1 MYNRLNLCFTVLL
14 ILSLEVCFLFSCK
27 QKSERSGI
35 ETNTNKQVKH
45 KPKSNYS
52 DSLEITGPTAVF
64 YYPDSIQLKT
74 IQSIT
79 DPQILDGTLHELQF
93 QIKYSKKVIRSN
105 WRELNIVDA
114 QNVRF
119 LVFKHDTGI
128 QNIIDLD
135 AYDDPYGL
143 IVFNGNKHPVWIDM
157 TNLEQGLHYYLKVK

>member
-1 MYNRLNLCFTVLL
+1 MLHCITNSF
-14 ILSLEVCFLFSCK
+14 IGGMLSIFM
-27 QKSERSGI
+27 QTKSERSGI

-93 QIKYSKKVIRSN
+93 QIKYSKK
-105 WRELNIVDA
+105 
-114 QNVRF
+114 
-119 LVFKHDTGI
+119 
-128 QNIIDLD
+128 
-135 AYDDPYGL
+135 
-143 IVFNGNKHPVWIDM
+143 
-157 TNLEQGLHYYLKVK
+157 